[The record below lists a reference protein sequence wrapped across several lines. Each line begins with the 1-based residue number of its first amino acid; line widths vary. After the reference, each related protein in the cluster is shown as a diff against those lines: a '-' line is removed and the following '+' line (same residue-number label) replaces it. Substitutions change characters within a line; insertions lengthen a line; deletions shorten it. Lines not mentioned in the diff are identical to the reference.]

1 MSIISIKEGGD
12 KGFMQDLRSFLNNIF
27 IHKME
32 SYENCIYENSLSG
45 TCSSSGSS
53 RPRQSHCFAVTSPCP
68 SGRHKT

>member
-32 SYENCIYENSLSG
+32 CYENCIYENSLSG

-53 RPRQSHCFAVTSPCP
+53 GLRRSHRLAVTSAWP
-68 SGRHKT
+68 SEHHKT